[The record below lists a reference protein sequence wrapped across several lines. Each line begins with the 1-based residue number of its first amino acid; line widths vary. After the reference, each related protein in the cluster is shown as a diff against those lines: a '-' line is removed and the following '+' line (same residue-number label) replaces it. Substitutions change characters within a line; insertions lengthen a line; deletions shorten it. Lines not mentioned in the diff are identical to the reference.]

1 MKFEYLSA
9 TYKIKELYYTL
20 QGEGAQT
27 GRAAVFLRFTGCNLW
42 TGLEKDR
49 EKAICQ
55 FCDTDFVGMDG
66 ENGGKYTADELVDLI
81 LQNWPDADTMPFV
94 VATGGEPMLQLD
106 EHLLDKMHQSDIQLA
121 IETNGTIS
129 LIEGIDW
136 VCVSPKAGADLKVN
150 KGHEL
155 KLVHPQERLN
165 PKMFENMDFDHFY
178 LQPMDGNQ
186 IQENITACIDYCR
199 RHPKWKLSLQSHKLI
214 GLP

>member
-1 MKFEYLSA
+1 VKFEDLSD
-9 TYKIKELYYTL
+9 TYKVKELYYTL

-66 ENGGKYTADELVDLI
+66 ENGGKYTADELVALI
-81 LQNWPDADTMPFV
+81 LRNWPDSDTRPFV

-106 EHLLDKMHQSDIQLA
+106 EHLLEEMHDKDIELA

-129 LIEGIDW
+129 LIEGLDW
-136 VCVSPKAGADLKVN
+136 VCVSPKAGAELKVR

-155 KLVHPQERLN
+155 KLVHPQKHLD
-165 PKMFENMDFDHFY
+165 PQTFVDMDFEHFY
-178 LQPMDGNQ
+178 LQPMDGDQ
-186 IQENITACIDYCR
+186 IQENIAACIDYCR
-199 RHPKWKLSLQSHKLI
+199 RHPKWKLSMQSHKLI